1 MDIPS
6 RLFVTGIGTDVG
18 KSYATGWLARTIGET
33 GTSVITQKFIQ
44 TGNDDMSEDIELHRR
59 IMNIP
64 LTEMDLQHVTAP
76 EIFSYPCSP
85 DLAAIID
92 KRPVD
97 LSRIDRATDTLL
109 EQYRVVIIEGAGGIM
124 VPLSEDYLTIDYI
137 TDRHLPVVL
146 VTNGKLGSVSDT
158 LLAMEAIKRRNIALY
173 AMLYNHHFDQD
184 LVIARHTQTYLRN
197 ILTREFPQALWLTI
211 PANLR

>member
-33 GTSVITQKFIQ
+33 GASVITQKFIQ
-44 TGNDDMSEDIELHRR
+44 TGNHDMSEDIELHRR
-59 IMNIP
+59 IMDTP

-97 LSRIDRATDTLL
+97 LEKIDRATDTLL
-109 EQYRVVIIEGAGGIM
+109 EQYRVVIIEGAGGVM
-124 VPLSEDYLTIDYI
+124 VPISEDYLTIDYI
-137 TDRHLPVVL
+137 ADRHLPVVL

-158 LLAMEAIKRRNIALY
+158 LLAMEAIRRRNIALY

-197 ILTREFPQALWLTI
+197 ILTRDFPQALWLTI
-211 PANLR
+211 PANLH